1 MSVSVVKEEL
11 QEYLDSKKLNAIFVS
26 MVEAML
32 VEKPDNPILFILQY
46 LKVRN
51 EWISSSAH
59 FIEETYTCPW

>member
-1 MSVSVVKEEL
+1 MSASVVKEEL

-32 VEKPDNPILFILQY
+32 VEKPDNPILFIVKY

-51 EWISSSAH
+51 EWISSLGH